1 MFSDTETELRIT
13 DWWFPEQRNSWLG
26 PELLK
31 PQTARNGAA
40 VGSHLSE
47 SDILAPGTLNSNPST
62 GADCLENA
70 KKHSPGVT
78 PTSREMET
86 AWGNGGQR
94 GRKPKQGSLWV

>member
-1 MFSDTETELRIT
+1 MDLTYSLTRFLSVGLQDT
-13 DWWFPEQRNSWLG
+13 N
-26 PELLK
+26 
-31 PQTARNGAA
+31 
-40 VGSHLSE
+40 LSE

-94 GRKPKQGSLWV
+94 GRKPRQGSLWV